1 MEHVLVVE
9 DSPEIATLINLTLR
23 IEGYQVS
30 LASDGTQ
37 AFEMA
42 SSLLPDLILMD
53 VMMPGMNGF
62 QVAEKLKGQSE
73 TRHIPLI
80 FVTAKSELPDM
91 VHGLETAVDYISKP
105 FAVPELVARV
115 RAALRMNKLQKEL
128 QQSNQELSRLALT
141 DGLTG
146 LLNRRGFDQQLE
158 DEIWRARRFEHGLGL
173 LIFDLDRFKLVN
185 DTWGH
190 AQGDVVLR
198 AFAEVLMNSSRRVD
212 KVARFGG
219 EEFALLLPATDAE
232 GVEIVG
238 EKVREATEELEIE
251 CAPCGDTVLRVT
263 VSAGGVILPQL
274 AENGPSVADLAS
286 GMFDLAD
293 RCLYAAKNG
302 GRNRVITRTATDEE
316 VAQVLNKTPISLGE

>member
-9 DSPEIATLINLTLR
+9 DSPEISALIVLTLR
-23 IEGYQVS
+23 LEGYQVS
-30 LASDGTQ
+30 QASDGIQ

-53 VMMPGMNGF
+53 VMMPGMDGF
-62 QVAEKLKGQSE
+62 QVAETLKGNDE
-73 TRHIPLI
+73 TRNIPLI
-80 FVTAKSELPDM
+80 FVTAKSELLDM

-115 RAALRMNKLQKEL
+115 RAALRMKKLQNEL
-128 QQSNQELSRLALT
+128 QQSNEELSRLALT

-173 LIFDLDRFKLVN
+173 LIFDLDRFKSVN

-190 AQGDVVLR
+190 TQGDVVLR
-198 AFAEVLMNSSRRVD
+198 AFAETLMNSSRRVD

-219 EEFALLLPATDAE
+219 EEFALLLPATDAQ
-232 GVEIVG
+232 GVEFVG
-238 EKVREATEELEIE
+238 EKVREATEKMQIE
-251 CAPCGDTVLRVT
+251 CGPCGDAVLRVT
-263 VSAGGVILPQL
+263 VSAGGVILPEL
-274 AENGPSVADLAS
+274 AENGPSVAGLAS
-286 GMFDLAD
+286 GMFALAD

-302 GRNRVITRTATDEE
+302 GRNRVITRAVTDEE
-316 VAQVLNKTPISLGE
+316 AANALNVVSMLNN

>member
-9 DSPEIATLINLTLR
+9 DSPEIATLIVLTLR
-23 IEGYQVS
+23 IEGYRVS
-30 LASDGTQ
+30 QAPDGIQ

-42 SSLLPDLILMD
+42 SSELPDLILLD
-53 VMMPGMNGF
+53 VMMPGLNGF
-62 QVAEKLKGQSE
+62 QVAEKLKEQPE
-73 TRHIPLI
+73 TRGIPLI
-80 FVTAKSELPDM
+80 FVTAKSELGDM

-115 RAALRMNKLQKEL
+115 RSALRMRKLQTEL
-128 QQSNQELSRLALT
+128 QQSNEELSRLALT

-198 AFAEVLMNSSRRVD
+198 GFSEVLMNSSRRVD

-232 GVEIVG
+232 GVEFVG
-238 EKVREATEELEIE
+238 EKVREATAEMEIE
-251 CAPCGDTVLRVT
+251 CAPCDGQTLKVT
-263 VSAGGVILPQL
+263 VSAGGVILPHL
-274 AENGPSVADLAS
+274 AENGPPVADLAR
-286 GMFDLAD
+286 GMFDIAD

-302 GRNRVITRTATDEE
+302 GRNRVITQNATDEE
-316 VAQVLNKTPISLGE
+316 AANATIKSVVGNR

>member
-9 DSPEIATLINLTLR
+9 DSPEISALIVLTLR
-23 IEGYQVS
+23 IEGYRISQ
-30 LASDGTQ
+30 AYDGIQ
-37 AFEMA
+37 ALEMA
-42 SSLLPDLILMD
+42 PSLLPDLILMD

-62 QVAEKLKGQSE
+62 QVAEKLKENFE
-73 TRHIPLI
+73 TRNIPLI

-115 RAALRMNKLQKEL
+115 RAALRMKKLQNEL
-128 QQSNQELSRLALT
+128 QQSNEELSRLALT

-158 DEIWRARRFEHGLGL
+158 DEIWRARRFGHGLGL
-173 LIFDLDRFKLVN
+173 LVFDLDRFKSIN

-190 AQGDVVLR
+190 TQGDVVLR
-198 AFAEVLMNSSRRVD
+198 TFAETLMNSSRRVD

-232 GVEIVG
+232 GVEFVG
-238 EKVREATEELEIE
+238 EKVREATEIMDIP

-263 VSAGGVILPQL
+263 VSAGGVVLPEL
-274 AENGPSVADLAS
+274 AEHGPAVADLAS
-286 GMFDLAD
+286 GMFALAD

-302 GRNRVITRTATDEE
+302 GRNRVMTRTSTDEE
-316 VAQVLNKTPISLGE
+316 AARALDAVSVVNR